1 MVWVRTKGT
10 PESGRKKG
18 EPRQARLFFIKTT
31 DSAYFALGV
40 STGFGSLLT
49 FLSSAFF
56 TSGEVPGFT
65 GEATGKA
72 VGLAVATGT
81 GVATGLFGTSVF
93 GSQAPNTATLA
104 ARTVDNI
111 NDLLIVFLLLIC
123 DADENRPL
131 NRHPQPDDA
140 MRLSAND

>member
-1 MVWVRTKGT
+1 M
-10 PESGRKKG
+10 
-18 EPRQARLFFIKTT
+18 
-31 DSAYFALGV
+31 
-40 STGFGSLLT
+40 
-49 FLSSAFF
+49 SSAFF

-65 GEATGKA
+65 GEATGEA

-93 GSQAPNTATLA
+93 GSQAPNTVTLA

-111 NDLLIVFLLLIC
+111 NDLLIVFLPLIC
-123 DADENRPL
+123 DADENCPL

-140 MRLSAND
+140 MRLSANDRALAAIICRKTSTLRVIERAARENLQEIISR